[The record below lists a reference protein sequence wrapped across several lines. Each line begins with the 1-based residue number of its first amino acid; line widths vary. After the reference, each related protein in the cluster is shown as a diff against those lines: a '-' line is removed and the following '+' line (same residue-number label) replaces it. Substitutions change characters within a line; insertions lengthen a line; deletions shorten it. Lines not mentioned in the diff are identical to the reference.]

1 MDEFTNPICR
11 HDYKTE
17 KCDECDYYLC
27 SFHLENCTNKIK
39 KIKMLTDGSKKLQQ
53 IAKKYG
59 LEYERKLWDID
70 EITKKWK
77 QNVKGLDDMLLISEI
92 KDPKYIK

>member
-1 MDEFTNPICR
+1 
-11 HDYKTE
+11 
-17 KCDECDYYLC
+17 
-27 SFHLENCTNKIK
+27 
-39 KIKMLTDGSKKLQQ
+39 MLTDGSKKLQQ

-59 LEYERKLWDID
+59 LEYDID